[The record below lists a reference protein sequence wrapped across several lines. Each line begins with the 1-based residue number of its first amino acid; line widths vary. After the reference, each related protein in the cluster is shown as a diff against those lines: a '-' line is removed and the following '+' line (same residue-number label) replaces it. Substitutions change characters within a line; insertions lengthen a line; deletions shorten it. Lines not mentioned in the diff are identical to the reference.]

1 MGIAIHW
8 MHKKINLLFI
18 LLCLQSIVWAQKEK
32 ADSLS
37 ALLGVEK
44 IDTNRVTL
52 TWRLADAIAI
62 YNPDS
67 ALILAQDALFLAN
80 RIHYIEGQS
89 RSLGIMA
96 NVFGKMGKYAQALDY
111 NIQKLKIEEKRN
123 NPRNL
128 ASVLMNIG
136 TVYVYQEQ
144 YRDALQYYTKSDSII
159 NAAHLDPIK
168 YNSAQNLG
176 DLYDRMEIP
185 DTAFIY
191 FSKALGIALQQN
203 NVDFIGASQTG
214 LAHVY
219 LDLKK
224 YEESLANYR
233 LAIRNLTAANDDELL
248 CEASLGLAILFK
260 EMKKSDS
267 AIHYA
272 SLSLNTAKKGF
283 QSKEFEAAKFLS
295 NYYESQGLYEKAYQ
309 YLTVVQQ
316 LNDSI
321 NSRTKVREAQ
331 IISTNEQLRQAEIA
345 EAKRLAKLDRDKQL
359 QLLFIGMFIPGLFI
373 ITLIL
378 SRIRI
383 HRKVITILGILSLLI
398 LFEFLTLLL
407 HPFVA
412 DLTNHRPVY
421 EILIFVSIAAILIPG
436 HHRLEH
442 WLIEKLTFN
451 TPGTHTFRFRRKKIK
466 VPIKKDPEQTS

>member
-1 MGIAIHW
+1 MF
-8 MHKKINLLFI
+8 KRTFLFYLLVSFQTI
-18 LLCLQSIVWAQKEK
+18 GFSQREK

-37 ALLGVEK
+37 ALLRVEK

-52 TWRLADAIAI
+52 TWRWADAIGI

-89 RSLGIMA
+89 RSLGIMS
-96 NVFGKMGKYAQALDY
+96 NVYGKMGKYGQALEY

-123 NPRNL
+123 SPRNL

-159 NAAHLDPIK
+159 NAAQLDPIK

-203 NVDFIGASQTG
+203 NIDFIGASQTG

-219 LDLKK
+219 LDMKK

-233 LAIRNLTAANDDELL
+233 LAMKNLSIANDDELF
-248 CEASLGLAILFK
+248 CEASLGLALLFK
-260 EMKKSDS
+260 EMEKPDS

-272 SLSLNTAKKGF
+272 TLSLNTANKGF
-283 QSKEFEAAKFLS
+283 QSKALEAAKFLS
-295 NYYESQGLYEKAYQ
+295 SYYESQGVYDKAYHF
-309 YLTVVQQ
+309 LSIVQQ

-321 NSRTKVREAQ
+321 NSRSKVREAQ

-412 DLTNHRPVY
+412 ELTGHRPVY
-421 EILIFVSIAAILIPG
+421 EILIFVSIAAVLIPG

-451 TPGTHTFRFRRKKIK
+451 TPGTHRFSFRRKKIK
-466 VPIKKDPEQTS
+466 VQIKKDPEQTN